1 MTYRDILIYLHD
13 LTDEQLEQDATIYYE
28 RWDTFFRIDHMK
40 DRIKTPVL
48 EDEHVVFIV
57 K

>member
-1 MTYRDILIYLHD
+1 MTYRDILYLHD

-28 RWDTFFRIDHMK
+28 RWDTFFRIERMK

>member
-28 RWDTFFRIDHMK
+28 RWDTFFRIERMK